1 MIDKESLLRKI
12 GIFLLQSTLM
22 STAATTSAIFPPLYV
37 WIKLVTRELDNFAK
51 IIIQPGSH
59 VADVASL
66 SCSTLEWGGLRANNV
81 NIYLVIESSSDD
93 PSTAS
98 ITEALNRAP
107 LRMSS
112 MSSHVKSGSWLV
124 AKPIQLSSVT
134 STVSTGECIFI
145 CSFFCTQ

>member
-1 MIDKESLLRKI
+1 
-12 GIFLLQSTLM
+12 M
-22 STAATTSAIFPPLYV
+22 STAASTSAISPPLYV

-98 ITEALNRAP
+98 ITEALNRAS

-112 MSSHVKSGSWLV
+112 DVKSGSWYV
-124 AKPIQLSSVT
+124 AKPIQLSSMT
-134 STVSTGECIFI
+134 STVSPGECIFI